1 MKPVGRNRL
10 ANILSS
16 GAAQRR
22 DMPSTLIT
30 GSVWERIKKLSKVSS
45 PALVAVPYFG
55 AGASDLL
62 KLREGSLLVVKFDR
76 ETIGSGQVD
85 PREVVKAIKRGV
97 EVHSCSNLH
106 AKVYVFG
113 NTAVVGS
120 SNVSRHSENNL
131 LEACVE
137 TTEREVISNAKKF
150 VCSLLGDKVGLEY
163 AEKMIPFYRPPLR
176 SRQQGA
182 RIKGKKKTPSHSDLW
197 LVSLVQRGWQDVDYE
212 QEEKGRPTAEK
223 AMMNPRSSEL
233 EDFQWSGGKI
243 LERYKVGQRVIQC
256 TRADGNK
263 VLVSPPS
270 RIVSIRPYTVKGK
283 KRAIVYLEVPKKYL
297 RKQLA
302 SFLRRLGPI
311 AEQLGN
317 PRRTRQIRDPD
328 LIYTLGR
335 LWT

>member
-1 MKPVGRNRL
+1 M
-10 ANILSS
+10 SS
-16 GAAQRR
+16 A
-22 DMPSTLIT
+22 LIT
-30 GSVWERIKKLSKVSS
+30 GSVWGRIKKLSKSPS
-45 PALVAVPYFG
+45 PALAAVPYFG
-55 AGASDLL
+55 GGASDLL
-62 KLREGSLLVVKFDR
+62 KLREGSVLVVKFDR
-76 ETIGSGQVD
+76 EAIGSGQVD
-85 PREVVKAIKRGV
+85 PREIVKAIKRGV

-137 TTEREVISNAKKF
+137 TTERKVVANAKKF
-150 VCSLLGDKVGLEY
+150 VRSLMGDKVGLEY
-163 AEKMIPFYRPPLR
+163 AEKMIPFYRPPMNSIKR
-176 SRQQGA
+176 GA
-182 RIKGKKKTPSHSDLW
+182 GIKGKKKTPSHSDLW

-223 AMMNPRSSEL
+223 AMKNRRSSEL

-256 TRADGNK
+256 TKTDDDK

-270 RIVSIRPYTVKGK
+270 RIVSIRRYTVKGK
-283 KRAIVYLEVPKKYL
+283 KRAIVYLEVPKKY
-297 RKQLA
+297 RRRQLA
-302 SFLRRLGPI
+302 SFLRSLG
-311 AEQLGN
+311 ASAKQLGN
-317 PRRTRQIRDPD
+317 PRRTKQIRDPD